1 MPDIGV
7 GLIAI
12 LDEEFKYLQRK
23 RLVSELESVRL
34 KVNNSKTQTT
44 ILPD

>member
-1 MPDIGV
+1 MPDIGI

-23 RLVSELESVRL
+23 RLVAELESVRL
-34 KVNNSKTQTT
+34 KVSARKEC
-44 ILPD
+44 P